1 MEEKIMNT
9 IIILVLAVILLCG
22 LLSAEK
28 KESLKGILLTKP
40 FLSGL
45 FIATALMQPYH
56 TGPYFYLI
64 LAGLVFCFAGDICLA
79 FFFNRKVFAAG
90 LAFFLTGHVAYI
102 LAFFITSGINAGTW
116 ISLAAISIISA
127 YVFIRLRPHLGPM
140 MGPVIAY
147 VAIISIM
154 VVGAASFAVR
164 QDFSVQARA
173 LVMAGSI
180 LFYVSDLFVARHRFV
195 KKSILNRYAG
205 LPMYYAAQFMLAFS
219 VGMIP

>member
-1 MEEKIMNT
+1 MTT
-9 IIILVLAVILLCG
+9 IVILAIAAVLLCG
-22 LLSAEK
+22 LLFAEK

-45 FIATALMQPYH
+45 FIATALIRPYAAS
-56 TGPYFYLI
+56 PYFYLI
-64 LAGLVFCFAGDICLA
+64 LTGLVLCLAGDVCLA

-102 LAFFITSGINAGTW
+102 LAFFMTSGVNAGTAV
-116 ISLAAISIISA
+116 SLAAVAVVST

-147 VAIISIM
+147 IAVISIM
-154 VVGAASFAVR
+154 VVGAASLAAR
-164 QDFSVQARA
+164 QDLSFQART

-180 LFYVSDLFVARHRFV
+180 FFYASDLFVARHRFV
-195 KKSILNRYAG
+195 KKSIFNRYAG
-205 LPMYYAAQFMLAFS
+205 LPMYYAAQFTLVFS

>member
-1 MEEKIMNT
+1 MEGKTMTT
-9 IIILVLAVILLCG
+9 IILMLAVVLLCG
-22 LLSAEK
+22 LLFAEK

-45 FIATALMQPYH
+45 FIATALMQPYAAG
-56 TGPYFYLI
+56 TYFYLI
-64 LAGLVFCFAGDICLA
+64 LAGLVLCLVGDVCLA
-79 FFFNRKVFAAG
+79 FFFNRKVFTTG
-90 LAFFLTGHVAYI
+90 LAFFLTGHIAYI
-102 LAFFITSGINAGTW
+102 AAFFITSGVNAGTAV
-116 ISLAAISIISA
+116 SLAAVAVISA
-127 YVFIRLRPHLGPM
+127 YVFTRLRPHLGPM
-140 MGPVIAY
+140 MGPVVAY
-147 VAIISIM
+147 IVIISIM
-154 VVGAASFAVR
+154 VVGAASLAVR

-195 KKSILNRYAG
+195 KKGIFNRYAG

>member
-1 MEEKIMNT
+1 MNT
-9 IIILVLAVILLCG
+9 IVILASAVVLLCG
-22 LLSAEK
+22 LLFAEK

-102 LAFFITSGINAGTW
+102 LAFFMTSGVNAGSW
-116 ISLAAISIISA
+116 ISLGAISIISG

-147 VAIISIM
+147 IAIISIM
-154 VVGAASFAVR
+154 VVGAASLVVR
-164 QDFSVQARA
+164 QDFSVPARA
-173 LVMAGSI
+173 LVMTGSV

-195 KKSILNRYAG
+195 KKNIFNRYAG